1 MGACCSSA
9 SAYPEEEEEDHS
21 DHGEQPIDIRFSNT
35 SQDGNERPTRSTIR
49 STRGHRDR
57 GSADFGPPVGTRFGS
72 SRGVPSPSC
81 SSVSLVPV
89 ARTGSYDVRVASRTR
104 QNGGDGVIE
113 TTRLIV
119 DHLKGNVFINQYL
132 IIKDLGKGAHGTVKL
147 VYNTQDDMLYA
158 MKVIH
163 KRRMRRQSYLAEP
176 RAVANMMRNVGMSP
190 LSPGSQTEMQRGM
203 SPLAS
208 PRTPNGMT
216 DEYSNEIAVMKELD
230 HPNVVKLYEVI
241 HDPSNNK
248 LLMTM
253 EYVEGGCVLAGSSP
267 TQKIPIPEA
276 TAVKYFRDV
285 VKGLEYLHFNRI
297 VHGDLKP
304 DNLLMSSSG
313 KVKISDFGSARFCEK
328 SDMIFATAGTPT
340 FMAPEMCQ
348 GKQFNGFPGD
358 IWALGICLFMFVFG
372 KPPFVGAT
380 TYQIYEAIQRAELAF
395 PHETPVSGELK
406 DLLGRL
412 LQKDPAERISLEEIP
427 AHPWVTRG
435 GALPVLQTSN
445 ERAVQRVFEAMRKRN
460 ESGGRRTEP
469 STVPLA
475 APPEPVDM
483 TKLVPD
489 AEVRHYK
496 DGDVIIAQGHVPEG
510 LYYVQEG
517 YVDMMLMPSE
527 KKLVADEDFADA
539 IDDEEDED
547 DEAVVTATANVLD
560 NRRSGGGVDGDD
572 GSGSDQRSGKG
583 EGEDDE
589 DDEEEDRRKERK
601 GVDDFMAL
609 FGARLSDRVSPLG
622 SSPTVTPRNHS
633 VAVTP
638 RHGSQTLAQRN
649 NSTTLAP
656 RYASQSLMA
665 GRRPHHL
672 SDHHH
677 LLRASH
683 ASASMPLPIPLQPQ
697 HSSPAPGGGFAA
709 PHHHHLPAHLANLAP
724 ASPSRSHS
732 RSSTA
737 AGGASGGLIHSPR
750 QNSVSSRLGP
760 PGGAGAPT
768 RMSHSGGGL
777 GTLQM
782 RLPSY
787 SAAGAPPGGAAGAG
801 PISPSPLGLSCSNA
815 ADLLGDEVTRHPPR
829 DERAQNRDDHDHDR
843 TSRERERASL
853 TDNTT
858 DGESDARVTNAS
870 APPLDLLRASASARD
885 PAQSPFLVPSPPSTS
900 PQNSRRQLVQE
911 PSFNPRLQRENSGRR
926 GLSRLSGAD
935 SYPASSA
942 AAALP
947 LAAATSGPGRLALLG
962 RAASNR
968 ARHSM
973 DSEDGQAHDA
983 AARSEAAGAGSTS
996 RRGGSLLG
1004 PHASAPHPSTPPS
1017 SSGGA
1022 VSFPSAMGSGP
1033 LGHPPLP
1040 PHHPGSSFKDRKK
1053 DAHKDSGR
1061 ENGDAGGHKDKDDDV
1076 LLLSPT
1082 ESRRLSVTA
1091 GGKGSF
1097 RKLGG
1102 AMGGAGVVVASGP
1115 PGSVSPASSLSR
1127 VHSAEHG
1134 GKPAPGLLPAFD
1146 AIAGGNDSVASEG
1159 AASKANSADSII
1171 SNADISMQASSTR
1184 GGWRRERPAP
1194 VQVSGGGLAG
1204 GIVPHPQ
1211 PLGPRA
1217 PSGGG
1222 NAQGPPVARAAS
1234 NSSSAGGASQ
1244 PLPTASVVSGG
1255 GGGIG
1260 GTAAMSRFRGSVRRS
1275 QTHDLEPTQPPLD
1288 PDVAEPDRTST
1299 KISPRYGPGGA
1310 VITAAGG
1317 GRDCGHDSMR
1327 GMEDDEATAAAA
1339 AAAGGRPS
1347 RSRVSGDRSTAERT
1361 TPERLTPERITPERM
1376 TPERITPEGEDSY
1389 DPGIM
1394 TAPTLA
1400 ARRTPDEELRQ
1411 LPRHAYTDVDRT
1423 TSGLPGPPPPEY
1435 FDGGAGPYSSA
1446 QPLHAFRRPGADTQA
1461 ARKGRMRRHST
1472 SSYNA
1477 TNILTRVLGV
1487 STGGAPL
1494 DRSSIQEWSTTSK
1507 LAQKAIQRSD
1517 SMHSR
1522 MAQMVLRAKQHAVR
1536 RKRRGSM
1543 QLVTTRGP
1551 GSVVGELCIDG
1562 KPAPS
1567 PSTVVAKGPVTL
1579 LVIKNEK
1586 VTKYRNQPS
1595 VMAALHRSQ
1604 NASLVQEAMER
1615 FVECEQEVVA
1625 VEVIRRTI
1633 TTEPTMHGQGGGGG
1647 MDGMGEEGDG
1657 YTDEHDGYVEEV
1669 DGEGEGHDDDGERVS
1684 SERFMADIYNA

>member
-9 SAYPEEEEEDHS
+9 SAYPEEEDHS

-49 STRGHRDR
+49 STRGNRDR
-57 GSADFGPPVGTRFGS
+57 GSADFGPPVGSRFG

-176 RAVANMMRNVGMSP
+176 RAVANMMRNVGLSPMSP
-190 LSPGSQTEMQRGM
+190 MSPGSQTDMQRGM

-358 IWALGICLFMFVFG
+358 IWALGICLYMFVFG

-395 PHETPVSGELK
+395 PHEIPVSGELK

-560 NRRSGGGVDGDD
+560 NRRSNGSAEGDGDD
-572 GSGSDQRSGKG
+572 GSGSEKRSGKG
-583 EGEDDE
+583 DGDDDDDDE
-589 DDEEEDRRKERK
+589 DDRQKQRAK

-622 SSPTVTPRNHS
+622 SSNNVTPRHHS

-638 RHGSQTLAQRN
+638 RHGSQTLAPRN

-665 GRRPHHL
+665 GRRPHHHHL
-672 SDHHH
+672 SDQHH
-677 LLRASH
+677 LMRAAH
-683 ASASMPLPIPLQPQ
+683 ASASMPLPIPLLPQ
-697 HSSPAPGGGFAA
+697 HSSPAPGSGSVT
-709 PHHHHLPAHLANLAP
+709 PHQLHHLPAHLANLAP

-737 AGGASGGLIHSPR
+737 AGGGSGGVLHSPR
-750 QNSVSSRLGP
+750 QNSVTSRLGP

-768 RMSHSGGGL
+768 RMSLSGGGM

-787 SAAGAPPGGAAGAG
+787 STAGVPQGGATAG
-801 PISPSPLGLSCSNA
+801 PITSPSPLGLSCSNA
-815 ADLLGDEVTRHPPR
+815 ADILDADVGRHPPR
-829 DERAQNRDDHDHDR
+829 DERNHHHNNNNSNTNTNDHDR
-843 TSRERERASL
+843 ISRERASL

-858 DGESDARVTNAS
+858 DGESEARVTNAS
-870 APPLDLLRASASARD
+870 APPLDLLRSSASARD

-926 GLSRLSGAD
+926 GLSRLAGAD
-935 SYPASSA
+935 AIASSA
-942 AAALP
+942 P
-947 LAAATSGPGRLALLG
+947 VSVPSAAATAGPGRRALLG
-962 RAASNR
+962 RAVSNR

-973 DSEDGQAHDA
+973 DSEDGQTQDA
-983 AARSEAAGAGSTS
+983 PGRTDGGSTS

-1017 SSGGA
+1017 SSGGV
-1022 VSFPSAMGSGP
+1022 VSFPALGSGP

-1053 DAHKDSGR
+1053 DAHK
-1061 ENGDAGGHKDKDDDV
+1061 ENGDGGGGGKDKDDDV
-1076 LLLSPT
+1076 LLLSPS

-1097 RKLGG
+1097 RKQGG
-1102 AMGGAGVVVASGP
+1102 ALGGAGVVVASGP
-1115 PGSVSPASSLSR
+1115 PGSVSPPSSVSR
-1127 VHSAEHG
+1127 VHSTEHG

-1146 AIAGGNDSVASEG
+1146 AIVGGNDSVVSEG

-1171 SNADISMQASSTR
+1171 SNADISMQASSSTR

-1194 VQVSGGGLAG
+1194 VQVSGGGSGLPG
-1204 GIVPHPQ
+1204 GIMPHQ
-1211 PLGPRA
+1211 PGQPGPRA

-1222 NAQGPPVARAAS
+1222 NAQGPPVARAGS
-1234 NSSSAGGASQ
+1234 NSSCSTGGGGAAPAGGSQ
-1244 PLPTASVVSGG
+1244 PLPASVASGSGG
-1255 GGGIG
+1255 GA
-1260 GTAAMSRFRGSVRRS
+1260 AAMSRFRGSVRRS
-1275 QTHDLEPTQPPLD
+1275 QTHDLEPTQPPVD
-1288 PDVAEPDRTST
+1288 PDVTEPDRTST
-1299 KISPRYGPGGA
+1299 KVSPRYGAGGA
-1310 VITAAGG
+1310 IMTAGGG
-1317 GRDCGHDSMR
+1317 GRDHGHDSMR
-1327 GMEDDEATAAAA
+1327 GMQEDEAMA
-1339 AAAGGRPS
+1339 AAAGRPA
-1347 RSRVSGDRSTAERT
+1347 RSRAYGGDRS
-1361 TPERLTPERITPERM
+1361 TPERLTPPDQRSSAQDD
-1376 TPERITPEGEDSY
+1376 EDSS
-1389 DPGIM
+1389 DPAM
-1394 TAPTLA
+1394 LTAPSLVQ
-1400 ARRTPDEELRQ
+1400 RRTPDDELRH

-1423 TSGLPGPPPPEY
+1423 TSGPPGPPPPEY
-1435 FDGGAGPYSSA
+1435 FEGSGAYSSA
-1446 QPLHAFRRPGADTQA
+1446 QPLHAFRRPGADA

-1633 TTEPTMHGQGGGGG
+1633 TTEPVMHGQGGA
-1647 MDGMGEEGDG
+1647 MDGGEDDMDG
-1657 YTDEHDGYVEEV
+1657 YTDEHDEAYGVEEE